1 MKNIHLLNHILIEH
15 KIAILRDENTK
26 TKQFREVIE
35 EIAMLMTLEVLK
47 DAPIKKIIVKTPLE
61 EVAQT
66 VIVENSI
73 VIVPIL
79 RAGLGMV
86 NGVTA
91 MLPSVKVG
99 HIGIARNEETLEPVE
114 YMCKLPEG
122 IQDKMVILL
131 DPMLATGGSA
141 CAAITALKNR
151 GVKNI
156 KMLKIGRA
164 HV

>member
-66 VIVENSI
+66 E
-73 VIVPIL
+73 
-79 RAGLGMV
+79 
-86 NGVTA
+86 
-91 MLPSVKVG
+91 
-99 HIGIARNEETLEPVE
+99 
-114 YMCKLPEG
+114 
-122 IQDKMVILL
+122 
-131 DPMLATGGSA
+131 
-141 CAAITALKNR
+141 
-151 GVKNI
+151 
-156 KMLKIGRA
+156 IGRA